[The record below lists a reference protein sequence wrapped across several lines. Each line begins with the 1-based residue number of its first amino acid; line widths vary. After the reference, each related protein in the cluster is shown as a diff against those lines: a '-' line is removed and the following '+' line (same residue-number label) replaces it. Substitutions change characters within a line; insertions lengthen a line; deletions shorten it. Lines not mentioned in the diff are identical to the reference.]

1 MAVFIQNGHA
11 HWQAARRKEVFH
23 ADGLF
28 NPQQRLQAVSEVNRS
43 QGIEIADAHARPLA
57 YPEDVV
63 PALFLRRIAVFHDAL
78 MQAFQRVFT
87 FDGHIPQA
95 EIRHAEIFITNQVD
109 AVQIVGGREVIAPV
123 AHKP

>member
-11 HWQAARRKEVFH
+11 HRQTARREEVFH

-43 QGIEIADAHARPLA
+43 QGIEIADPMRGPGLSRRCCSRALPEAHYGISLCAHAGFSAR
-57 YPEDVV
+57 
-63 PALFLRRIAVFHDAL
+63 LRVR
-78 MQAFQRVFT
+78 R
-87 FDGHIPQA
+87 HIPQA
-95 EIRHAEIFITNQVD
+95 EIRHAEIFVANQVD
-109 AVQIVGGREVIAPV
+109 TVQIVSGREVIAPV

>member
-1 MAVFIQNGHA
+1 MVVFIQNGHA
-11 HWQAARRKEVFH
+11 HRQTARREEVFH

-63 PALFLRRIAVFHDAL
+63 PALILRRIAVFHYTL
-78 MQAFQRVFT
+78 MQAFQRVFA

-95 EIRHAEIFITNQVD
+95 EIRHAEIFVANQVD
-109 AVQIVGGREVIAPV
+109 AVQVVGGRSYRASS
-123 AHKP
+123 A

>member
-11 HWQAARRKEVFH
+11 HRQTARREEVFH

-63 PALFLRRIAVFHDAL
+63 PALFLRRIAVFHYTL
-78 MQAFQRVFT
+78 MQTFQRVFA

-95 EIRHAEIFITNQVD
+95 EIRHAEIFVANQVD
-109 AVQIVGGREVIAPV
+109 TVQVVGGREVIAPV